1 MRAVDNAVM
10 EVSTLR
16 VTDTGLRFGRDHTF
30 ARWLRLGI
38 ALGGWNWIP
47 KRPGASRV
55 RQFVAL
61 DPVPPGPSSLRRP
74 FPAGSRRTPSCAEA
88 ESRKIAM
95 PRWAVPVAGVA
106 AGY

>member
-1 MRAVDNAVM
+1 M

-30 ARWLRLGI
+30 TRWLRLGI

-55 RQFVAL
+55 RQFGAS
-61 DPVPPGPSSLRRP
+61 DPVPPRPVLAAPPLPRRRSRTNAFLAWLEGKTVLDFLWTLSP
-74 FPAGSRRTPSCAEA
+74 GGERHHAGTT
-88 ESRKIAM
+88 
-95 PRWAVPVAGVA
+95 G
-106 AGY
+106 